1 MAPPQISFLS
11 PETLLLLLSP
21 AAEDQGESNRLS
33 EAGPPAGVGGGL
45 GGAEEARDDAGQGK
59 VEVGGRTASEAA
71 GDGRG
76 SWADLPGARKAC
88 KLLSFIDWG

>member
-45 GGAEEARDDAGQGK
+45 GGAEEARDDAWAREGGGGRPDG
-59 VEVGGRTASEAA
+59 VGGRRRWTWKLGRPTGSSE
-71 GDGRG
+71 
-76 SWADLPGARKAC
+76 SL
-88 KLLSFIDWG
+88 